1 MEAFLWSMILTVV
14 ILFLPLVL
22 VFSPFIVRKLAENE
36 LFWAICKEGQTRPVT
51 WNKKFREFIM
61 SYSGKCFAGKLNKSL
76 ATNNEDYWEVVDD
89 PRKQS
94 EKTGLGKIFEGLY
107 WIGLPPFAEIMRY
120 KMTWI
125 EWGHPKKKDGSVSSH
140 KEPIPREETISHA
153 LVQSD
158 VYFVKVPSV
167 ETAEGIPVDVSIL
180 LTAWINNPYKALF
193 RVQHWL
199 EAVTNQTEGTSRVF
213 IGTLQIKELFTLT
226 KDEQK
231 KGVDPANIA
240 SLSATSSKA
249 LEEALKDRLADFKT
263 KFGVTVDDVQIQ
275 SIEPTG
281 DAAAKYRE
289 LLTKEYEAT
298 QEAAMVRIKASAD
311 ADKIRTVAQANKE
324 AVELV
329 LGAVT
334 SLPGGLEAFHS
345 QNVGN
350 LPNLQTYVEGNRGGE
365 PKTVIAIPT
374 QNKK

>member
-1 MEAFLWSMILTVV
+1 METFLWSMILTVV

-22 VFSPFIVRKLAENE
+22 AFSPFIVRKLAENE
-36 LFWAICKEGQTRPVT
+36 LFWATCKEGQTRPVT
-51 WNKKFREFIM
+51 WNKKFKKFII
-61 SYSGKCFAGKLNKSL
+61 SYAGKCYAGELDKSL
-76 ATNNEDYWEVVDD
+76 STNNENYWEVVND
-89 PRKQS
+89 PRPQS
-94 EKTGLGKIFEGLY
+94 EKTGLEKIFEGLY

-120 KMTWI
+120 RMTWI
-125 EWGHPKKKDGSVSSH
+125 EWGHPKKADGSVSSH

-213 IGTLQIKELFTLT
+213 IGTLEIKQLFTLT
-226 KDEQK
+226 KEEQK
-231 KGVDPANIA
+231 KGPNPRNKA

-249 LEEALKDRLADFKT
+249 LEKALKKSLENFKDN
-263 KFGVTVDDVQIQ
+263 FGVTVDKVQIQ
-275 SIEPTG
+275 SIEPAG

-298 QEAAMVRIKASAD
+298 QEAKMVRIKADAEAD
-311 ADKIRTVAQANKE
+311 RIRKIAEAKKE
-324 AVELV
+324 EAELV

-350 LPNLQTYVEGNRGGE
+350 LPNLQTYVEGNKGRK
-365 PKTVIAIPT
+365 PKTVVAIPT
-374 QNKK
+374 QSKE